1 MAVFTRNT
9 YLSSSLES
17 WTMDP
22 ECAAPTLS
30 GGLLPQLSQLKS
42 HPTGEIQAFIT
53 FAHNCFE
60 SFPI

>member
-1 MAVFTRNT
+1 
-9 YLSSSLES
+9 
-17 WTMDP
+17 MDP